1 LGHEAAKAFCELEVV
16 RALHSEIKQGARL
29 IIESYKNQSRRRDTI
44 INDIGRSCVISKSS
58 RSTQLSHILQG
69 AEAQILSSVRQRW
82 GSSLLLLM
90 HDGFVSKN
98 HLSTYKTAIW
108 WRQRELYLEVN
119 LFINVGLMSLKTC
132 FCYIL
137 CYLN

>member
-1 LGHEAAKAFCELEVV
+1 MGHEAAKAFCELEVV

-98 HLSTYKTAIW
+98 QLSTSMMSQHVFKETGWDI
-108 WRQRELYLEVN
+108 QFSEE
-119 LFINVGLMSLKTC
+119 FITISKCTK
-132 FCYIL
+132 I
-137 CYLN
+137 